1 MEKDKKTLR
10 EKLENEKNTN
20 DNLSVLINKL
30 KNKNKE
36 LEFKLNELENKNKN
50 NLENENKNFK
60 IVSNP
65 NNINIINENDFS
77 NQEENI
83 NKLNKKIKDLE
94 EKLERYPC
102 ILEKNEKLISI
113 IIYSEDKSINHS
125 IICKNTDIFNK
136 IENEIYK
143 IYPEIYEKNNI
154 YSYKGKIIDKSK
166 SIENN
171 EIKDGD
177 VVILSQK

>member
-1 MEKDKKTLR
+1 MEKDKKILR
-10 EKLENEKNTN
+10 EKLENEKNMN

-30 KNKNKE
+30 KIKNKD
-36 LEFKLNELENKNKN
+36 LESKLNELENKN

-60 IVSNP
+60 ILTNS
-65 NNINIINENDFS
+65 NNINIINENDSS

-102 ILEKNEKLISI
+102 ILEKNEKLITI
-113 IIYSEDKSINHS
+113 IIYSEDKSIHHS
-125 IICKNTDIFNK
+125 IISKNTDIFIK
-136 IENEIYK
+136 IVNEIYK
-143 IYPEIYEKNNI
+143 IYPEISEKNNI
-154 YSYKGKIIDKSK
+154 FTYKGKIIDKSK

-177 VVILSQK
+177 VVILTQK

>member
-1 MEKDKKTLR
+1 MEKDKKELR
-10 EKLENEKNTN
+10 EKLENEKNMN

-30 KNKNKE
+30 KIKNKD
-36 LEFKLNELENKNKN
+36 LESKLNELENKN

-60 IVSNP
+60 IPSNS

-113 IIYSEDKSINHS
+113 IIYSEDISIHHS
-125 IICKNTDIFNK
+125 IISKNTDIFNK
-136 IENEIYK
+136 IVNEIYK
-143 IYPEIYEKNNI
+143 IYPEISEKNNI
-154 YSYKGKIIDKSK
+154 FTYKGKIIDKSK

>member
-1 MEKDKKTLR
+1 MEKDKKELR
-10 EKLENEKNTN
+10 EKLENEKNMN

-30 KNKNKE
+30 KIKNKD
-36 LEFKLNELENKNKN
+36 LESKLNELENKNKN

-60 IVSNP
+60 IPSNS

-113 IIYSEDKSINHS
+113 IIYSEDKSIHHS

-136 IENEIYK
+136 IVNEIYK
-143 IYPEIYEKNNI
+143 IYPEISEKNNI
-154 YSYKGKIIDKSK
+154 FTYKGKIIDKSK

>member
-1 MEKDKKTLR
+1 MEKDKKELR
-10 EKLENEKNTN
+10 EKLENEKNMN
-20 DNLSVLINKL
+20 DNLSVLIKKL
-30 KNKNKE
+30 KIKNKD
-36 LEFKLNELENKNKN
+36 LESKLNELENQNKN

-60 IVSNP
+60 ILTNS
-65 NNINIINENDFS
+65 NNINIINENDSS
-77 NQEENI
+77 NKEENI

-94 EKLERYPC
+94 EKLERYHC

-125 IICKNTDIFNK
+125 IICKNTDIFK
-136 IENEIYK
+136 KLENEIYK

>member
-1 MEKDKKTLR
+1 MEKDKKILR
-10 EKLENEKNTN
+10 EKLENEKNMN
-20 DNLSVLINKL
+20 DNLSVLIDKL
-30 KNKNKE
+30 KIKNKD
-36 LEFKLNELENKNKN
+36 LESKLNELENKN

-60 IVSNP
+60 ILANS

-113 IIYSEDKSINHS
+113 IIYSEDKSIHHS
-125 IICKNTDIFNK
+125 IISKNTDIFNK
-136 IENEIYK
+136 IVNEIYK
-143 IYPEIYEKNNI
+143 IYPEISEKNNI
-154 YSYKGKIIDKSK
+154 FTYKGKIIDKSK

>member
-1 MEKDKKTLR
+1 MEKDKKELR
-10 EKLENEKNTN
+10 EKLENEKNMN
-20 DNLSVLINKL
+20 DNLTVLIDKL
-30 KNKNKE
+30 KIKNKD
-36 LEFKLNELENKNKN
+36 LESKLNELENKN

-60 IVSNP
+60 IPSNS

-102 ILEKNEKLISI
+102 ILEKNEKLITI
-113 IIYSEDKSINHS
+113 IIYSDDKSIHHS

-136 IENEIYK
+136 IVNEIYK
-143 IYPEIYEKNNI
+143 IYPEISEKNNI
-154 YSYKGKIIDKSK
+154 FTYKGKIIDKSK
-166 SIENN
+166 SIDNN

>member
-1 MEKDKKTLR
+1 MEKDKKILR
-10 EKLENEKNTN
+10 EKLENEKNMN

-30 KNKNKE
+30 KIKNKD
-36 LEFKLNELENKNKN
+36 LESKLNELENKN

-60 IVSNP
+60 IPSNS

-113 IIYSEDKSINHS
+113 IIYSEDKSIHHS

-136 IENEIYK
+136 IVNEIYK
-143 IYPEIYEKNNI
+143 IYPEISEKNNI
-154 YSYKGKIIDKSK
+154 FTYKGKIIDKLK

>member
-1 MEKDKKTLR
+1 MEKDKKILR
-10 EKLENEKNTN
+10 EKLENEKNMN

-30 KNKNKE
+30 KIKNKD
-36 LEFKLNELENKNKN
+36 LESKLNELENKN

-65 NNINIINENDFS
+65 NNINIINKNDFS

-113 IIYSEDKSINHS
+113 IIYSEDKSIHHS
-125 IICKNTDIFNK
+125 IISKNTDIFNK
-136 IENEIYK
+136 IVNEIYK
-143 IYPEIYEKNNI
+143 IYPEISEKNNI
-154 YSYKGKIIDKSK
+154 FTYKGKIIDKSK

-177 VVILSQK
+177 VVILTQK

>member
-1 MEKDKKTLR
+1 MEKDKKILR
-10 EKLENEKNTN
+10 EKLENEKNMN

-30 KNKNKE
+30 KIKNKD
-36 LEFKLNELENKNKN
+36 LESKLNELENKN

-60 IVSNP
+60 IPSNS
-65 NNINIINENDFS
+65 NNINIINENDSS

-113 IIYSEDKSINHS
+113 IIYSEDKSIHHS
-125 IICKNTDIFNK
+125 IISKNTDIFNK
-136 IENEIYK
+136 IVNEIYK
-143 IYPEIYEKNNI
+143 IYPEISEKNNI
-154 YSYKGKIIDKSK
+154 FTYKGKIIDKSK

-177 VVILSQK
+177 VVILTQK

>member
-1 MEKDKKTLR
+1 MEKDKKILR
-10 EKLENEKNTN
+10 EKLENEKNMN

-30 KNKNKE
+30 KIKNKD
-36 LEFKLNELENKNKN
+36 LESKLNELETKN

-60 IVSNP
+60 IPSNS

-113 IIYSEDKSINHS
+113 IIYSEDKSIHHS
-125 IICKNTDIFNK
+125 IISKNTDIFIK
-136 IENEIYK
+136 IVNEIYK
-143 IYPEIYEKNNI
+143 IYPEISEKNNI
-154 YSYKGKIIDKSK
+154 FTYKGKIIDKSK
-166 SIENN
+166 SIDNN

>member
-1 MEKDKKTLR
+1 MEKDKKILR
-10 EKLENEKNTN
+10 EKLENEKNMN

-30 KNKNKE
+30 KIKNKD
-36 LEFKLNELENKNKN
+36 LESKLNELENKN

-60 IVSNP
+60 ILANS

-83 NKLNKKIKDLE
+83 YKLNKKIKDLE

-113 IIYSEDKSINHS
+113 IIYSEDKSIHHS
-125 IICKNTDIFNK
+125 IISKNTDIFNK
-136 IENEIYK
+136 IVNEIYK
-143 IYPEIYEKNNI
+143 IYPEISEKNNI
-154 YSYKGKIIDKSK
+154 FTYKGKIIDKSK

-177 VVILSQK
+177 VVILTQK

>member
-1 MEKDKKTLR
+1 LEKDKKILR
-10 EKLENEKNTN
+10 EKLENEKNMN

-30 KNKNKE
+30 KIKNKD
-36 LEFKLNELENKNKN
+36 LESKLNELENKN

-60 IVSNP
+60 IPSNS

-113 IIYSEDKSINHS
+113 IIYSEDKSIHHS
-125 IICKNTDIFNK
+125 IISKNTDIFNK
-136 IENEIYK
+136 IVNEIYK
-143 IYPEIYEKNNI
+143 IYPEISEKNNI
-154 YSYKGKIIDKSK
+154 FTYKGKIIDKSK
-166 SIENN
+166 SIDNN

>member
-1 MEKDKKTLR
+1 MEKDKKELR
-10 EKLENEKNTN
+10 EKLENEKNMN

-30 KNKNKE
+30 KIKNKD
-36 LEFKLNELENKNKN
+36 LESKLNELENKN
-50 NLENENKNFK
+50 NLENENKKFK
-60 IVSNP
+60 ILANS

-113 IIYSEDKSINHS
+113 IIYSEDKSIHHS
-125 IICKNTDIFNK
+125 IISKNTDIFNK
-136 IENEIYK
+136 IVNEIYK
-143 IYPEIYEKNNI
+143 IYPEISEKNNI
-154 YSYKGKIIDKSK
+154 FTYKGKIIDKLK

-177 VVILSQK
+177 VVILTQK